1 MARAGVLT
9 ALASACL
16 LSISGPVLAVSLGT
30 PQARSAPGEALRLA
44 IPLENLGGVLPA
56 EIDVNLAWAEDHAR
70 LGVPYP
76 GWGEQMRFYLIP
88 DAQAGR
94 ATLYVTAPQT
104 MYTQQVSFVLRL
116 VWPGRLLLQPVT
128 ATLVDPVRAQPL
140 ATRPQPVLAPARV
153 DAPAV
158 AQTVVAPA
166 PSATVSATLP
176 AASTPVSTPA
186 VTAATPAPTSSF
198 VTPAATA
205 PMLAEPALRPSVST
219 AVTQPAAPA
228 PVAVPAPVPAPAVPA
243 VAPATAPMPEQP
255 VKPLPKAVEPEKVEA
270 PRVPVPAAPVQLPR
284 DPSLDRFSDLS
295 QKRLA
300 VRPGETLSGLAA
312 RWEESGLNLRQR
324 QQLIVQS
331 NPQAFIQGDI
341 NRLRADA
348 VLTLP
353 DLGRLPEP
361 EPLTTAVDVPPAP
374 PVESAETGPDSARL
388 TLEAPG
394 ADAAQGGDGQ
404 SEGSGGSGGG
414 ITAALTEARNQRGE
428 RLRERDQLTRRLQEL
443 TTRAEEQDAHLQFL
457 DQRLAQLNGTAP
469 APASS
474 DAAEAPVTGSAE
486 SAPRREVWLAV
497 AGGTVLALLAAWW
510 RRRRSV

>member
-44 IPLENLGGVLPA
+44 IPLENMGGVLPA

-166 PSATVSATLP
+166 P
-176 AASTPVSTPA
+176 
-186 VTAATPAPTSSF
+186 TSSF

-205 PMLAEPALRPSVST
+205 PVLAEPALRPSVPT

-243 VAPATAPMPEQP
+243 AAPVNAPMPEQP
-255 VKPLPKAVEPEKVEA
+255 VKPVPKATEPATVEA
-270 PRVPVPAAPVQLPR
+270 PHAAVPAAPVQLPR
-284 DPSLDRFSDLS
+284 DPSLDRFSKLS

-361 EPLTTAVDVPPAP
+361 EPLTTTVDVPPAP
-374 PVESAETGPDSARL
+374 PVESTETGPDSARL
-388 TLEAPG
+388 TLVAPA
-394 ADAAQGGDGQ
+394 ADTRQGGDGK
-404 SEGSGGSGGG
+404 SESSGGSGGG

-469 APASS
+469 APAAS

>member
-128 ATLVDPVRAQPL
+128 ATLVDPVRTQPL

-166 PSATVSATLP
+166 P
-176 AASTPVSTPA
+176 
-186 VTAATPAPTSSF
+186 TSSF

-205 PMLAEPALRPSVST
+205 PVLAEPALRPSVPT

-228 PVAVPAPVPAPAVPA
+228 PVAEPAPVPAPAVPA
-243 VAPATAPMPEQP
+243 AAPVNAPMPEQP
-255 VKPLPKAVEPEKVEA
+255 VKPVPKATEPATVES
-270 PRVPVPAAPVQLPR
+270 PRAAVPAAPVQLPR
-284 DPSLDRFSDLS
+284 DASLDRFSKLS

-361 EPLTTAVDVPPAP
+361 EPLTTTVDVPPAP
-374 PVESAETGPDSARL
+374 PVESTETGPDSARL
-388 TLEAPG
+388 TLVAPA
-394 ADAAQGGDGQ
+394 ADTRQGGDGK
-404 SEGSGGSGGG
+404 SESSGGSGGG

-469 APASS
+469 APAAS

>member
-158 AQTVVAPA
+158 AQTVVP
-166 PSATVSATLP
+166 
-176 AASTPVSTPA
+176 
-186 VTAATPAPTSSF
+186 PAPTSSF

-205 PMLAEPALRPSVST
+205 PVLAEPALRPSVST
-219 AVTQPAAPA
+219 AATQPAAPA

-243 VAPATAPMPEQP
+243 AAPVNAPMPEQP
-255 VKPLPKAVEPEKVEA
+255 VKPVPKATEPATVEA
-270 PRVPVPAAPVQLPR
+270 PRAAVPAAPVQLPR

-361 EPLTTAVDVPPAP
+361 EPLTTTVDVPPAP

-394 ADAAQGGDGQ
+394 ADAGQGGDGQ

-469 APASS
+469 APAAS

>member
-16 LSISGPVLAVSLGT
+16 LSISGPVLALSLGT

-158 AQTVVAPA
+158 AQTVVP
-166 PSATVSATLP
+166 
-176 AASTPVSTPA
+176 
-186 VTAATPAPTSSF
+186 PAPTSSF

-243 VAPATAPMPEQP
+243 AAPANAPMPEQP
-255 VKPLPKAVEPEKVEA
+255 VKPVPKATEPATVES
-270 PRVPVPAAPVQLPR
+270 PRAAVPAAPVQLPR
-284 DPSLDRFSDLS
+284 DASLDRFSKLS

-361 EPLTTAVDVPPAP
+361 EPLTTTVDVPPAP

-394 ADAAQGGDGQ
+394 ADAGQGGDGQ

-469 APASS
+469 APAAN

-486 SAPRREVWLAV
+486 SAPHREVWLAV